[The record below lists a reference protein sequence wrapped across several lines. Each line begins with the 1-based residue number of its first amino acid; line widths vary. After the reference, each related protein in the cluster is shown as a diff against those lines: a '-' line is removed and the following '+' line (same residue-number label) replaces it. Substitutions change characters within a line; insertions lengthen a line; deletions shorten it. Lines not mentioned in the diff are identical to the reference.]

1 MRPWPTSWRAGDER
15 CSDPTRAL
23 RPAPGRVLRRR
34 AGAVLPVRGPEEA
47 IVKILYVEDDPT
59 ARSYIR
65 RGLAE
70 SGFDVDVAEN
80 GVRGLELASS
90 GAYDLLLLD
99 VMLPE
104 RDGFE
109 LLARLREEGVGTPA
123 LFLSARSEV
132 ADRIHGLNLGA
143 DDYLPKPF
151 AFAELVARIR
161 AIGRRASSEKD
172 DGKIEIAD
180 VVVDVARHR
189 VTRGGEE
196 IDLTPKEFQIFEFLA
211 RNAGEVVSRT
221 MILERVWGYG
231 FDPYSN
237 LIDVHMNRLRRKVDR
252 DRGTRL
258 IHTLKGVGYILEP
271 REGTPEPG
279 R

>member
-1 MRPWPTSWRAGDER
+1 
-15 CSDPTRAL
+15 
-23 RPAPGRVLRRR
+23 
-34 AGAVLPVRGPEEA
+34 
-47 IVKILYVEDDPT
+47 VKILYVEDDPT

-70 SGFDVDVAEN
+70 SGFDVDVAED
-80 GVRGLELASS
+80 GARGLELASS

-109 LLARLREEGVGTPA
+109 VLRNLRNEGVGTPA

-161 AIGRRASSEKD
+161 AIGRRASSESD
-172 DGKIEIAD
+172 DGRIEIAD

-189 VTRGGEE
+189 VTRAGEE

-271 REGTPEPG
+271 REGTPESG

>member
-1 MRPWPTSWRAGDER
+1 MLLLSAWKDVP
-15 CSDPTRAL
+15 
-23 RPAPGRVLRRR
+23 
-34 AGAVLPVRGPEEA
+34 
-47 IVKILYVEDDPT
+47 VKILYVEDDPT
-59 ARSYIR
+59 ARSYIQ

-70 SGFDVDVAEN
+70 SGFEVDVANDGE
-80 GVRGLELASS
+80 RGFELAST

-109 LLARLREEGVGTPA
+109 LLQSLRDEAVDTPA

-132 ADRIHGLNLGA
+132 ADRIRGLNLGA

-161 AIGRRASSEKD
+161 AIGRRASAEGD
-172 DGKIEIAD
+172 DGRLEIAD
-180 VVVDVARHR
+180 VVVDVPRHR
-189 VTRGGEE
+189 VTRADQEVE
-196 IDLTPKEFQIFEFLA
+196 LTPKEFQIFEFLV
-211 RNAGEVVSRT
+211 RHAGEVVSRT

-252 DRGTRL
+252 DHGLRL

-271 REGTPEPG
+271 REGTPEETG
-279 R
+279 

>member
-1 MRPWPTSWRAGDER
+1 
-15 CSDPTRAL
+15 
-23 RPAPGRVLRRR
+23 
-34 AGAVLPVRGPEEA
+34 
-47 IVKILYVEDDPT
+47 VKILYVEDDPT
-59 ARSYIR
+59 ARAYIR
-65 RGLAE
+65 RGLSE
-70 SGFDVDVAEN
+70 SGFEVDVADD
-80 GVRGLELASS
+80 GARGLELASS

-109 LLARLREEGVGTPA
+109 LLRSLREEGVDTPA

-132 ADRIHGLNLGA
+132 SDRIQGLNLGA
-143 DDYLPKPF
+143 DDYLAKPF

-161 AIGRRASSEKD
+161 AIARRATTESD
-172 DGKIEIAD
+172 QGRLEIAD

-196 IDLTPKEFQIFEFLA
+196 IELTPKEFQIFEFLM
-211 RNAGEVVSRT
+211 RNAGQVVSRT
-221 MILERVWGYG
+221 MIIERVWGYG

-237 LIDVHMNRLRRKVDR
+237 LIDVHMNRLRRKIDR
-252 DRGTRL
+252 DPRTRL

-271 REGTPEPG
+271 REGAPE
-279 R
+279 RRA

>member
-1 MRPWPTSWRAGDER
+1 LWARAIPIRP
-15 CSDPTRAL
+15 
-23 RPAPGRVLRRR
+23 V
-34 AGAVLPVRGPEEA
+34 EEGEA
-47 IVKILYVEDDPT
+47 MKILYVEDDPT

-65 RGLAE
+65 RGLTE
-70 SGFDVDVAEN
+70 SGFEVDVAAD
-80 GVRGLELASS
+80 GAVGLELASS

-109 LLARLREEGVGTPA
+109 VLRRLRDEGIGTPA

-132 ADRIHGLNLGA
+132 SDRVRGLNLGA

-161 AIGRRASSEKD
+161 AIGRRATAESD
-172 DGKIEIAD
+172 DGRLEIAD
-180 VVVDVARHR
+180 VVLDVARHR
-189 VTRGGEE
+189 VERAGRE
-196 IDLTPKEFQIFEFLA
+196 IELTPKEFQIFEFLM
-211 RNAGEVVSRT
+211 RHAGEVVSRT

-252 DRGTRL
+252 DQSTRL

-271 REGTPEPG
+271 REGTPE
-279 R
+279 RAR

>member
-1 MRPWPTSWRAGDER
+1 
-15 CSDPTRAL
+15 
-23 RPAPGRVLRRR
+23 
-34 AGAVLPVRGPEEA
+34 
-47 IVKILYVEDDPT
+47 VKILYVEDDPT
-59 ARSYIR
+59 ARSYIQ

-70 SGFDVDVAEN
+70 SGFEVDVANDGE
-80 GVRGLELASS
+80 RGFELAST

-109 LLARLREEGVGTPA
+109 LLQSLRDEAVDTPA

-132 ADRIHGLNLGA
+132 ADRIRGLNLGA

-161 AIGRRASSEKD
+161 AIGRRASAEGD
-172 DGKIEIAD
+172 DGRLEIAD
-180 VVVDVARHR
+180 VVVDVPRHR
-189 VTRGGEE
+189 VTRADQEVE
-196 IDLTPKEFQIFEFLA
+196 LTPKEFQIFEFLV
-211 RNAGEVVSRT
+211 RHAGEVVSRT

-252 DRGTRL
+252 DHGLRL

-271 REGTPEPG
+271 REGTPEETG
-279 R
+279 

>member
-1 MRPWPTSWRAGDER
+1 M
-15 CSDPTRAL
+15 
-23 RPAPGRVLRRR
+23 
-34 AGAVLPVRGPEEA
+34 
-47 IVKILYVEDDPT
+47 KILYVEDDPT
-59 ARSYIR
+59 ARSYIQ

-70 SGFDVDVAEN
+70 SGFEVDVANDGE
-80 GVRGLELASS
+80 RGFELAST

-109 LLARLREEGVGTPA
+109 LLQSLRDEAVDTPA

-132 ADRIHGLNLGA
+132 ADRIRGLNLGA

-161 AIGRRASSEKD
+161 AIGRRASAEGD
-172 DGKIEIAD
+172 DGRLEIAD
-180 VVVDVARHR
+180 VVVDVPRHR
-189 VTRGGEE
+189 VTRADQEVE
-196 IDLTPKEFQIFEFLA
+196 LTPKEFQIFEFLV
-211 RNAGEVVSRT
+211 RHAGEVVSRT

-252 DRGTRL
+252 DHGLRL

-271 REGTPEPG
+271 REGTPEETG
-279 R
+279 

>member
-1 MRPWPTSWRAGDER
+1 M
-15 CSDPTRAL
+15 
-23 RPAPGRVLRRR
+23 
-34 AGAVLPVRGPEEA
+34 
-47 IVKILYVEDDPT
+47 KILYVEDDPT

-70 SGFDVDVAEN
+70 SGFDVDVAED
-80 GVRGLELASS
+80 GARGLELASS

-109 LLARLREEGVGTPA
+109 LLRCLRNDGVGTPA

-161 AIGRRASSEKD
+161 AIGRRASSESD
-172 DGKIEIAD
+172 DGRIEIAD

-189 VTRGGEE
+189 VTRAGAE

-252 DRGTRL
+252 DHGTRL

-271 REGTPEPG
+271 REGTPESG

>member
-1 MRPWPTSWRAGDER
+1 
-15 CSDPTRAL
+15 
-23 RPAPGRVLRRR
+23 
-34 AGAVLPVRGPEEA
+34 
-47 IVKILYVEDDPT
+47 VKILYVEDDPT

-65 RGLAE
+65 RGLTE
-70 SGFDVDVAEN
+70 SGFAVDVAED
-80 GVRGLELASS
+80 GARGLELASS
-90 GAYDLLLLD
+90 GSYDLLLLD

-104 RDGFE
+104 RDGFD
-109 LLARLREEGVGTPA
+109 LLQHLREEGVATPA

-132 ADRIHGLNLGA
+132 SDRIRGLNLGA

-161 AIGRRASSEKD
+161 AIGRRATAESD
-172 DGKIEIAD
+172 DGRIEIAD
-180 VVVDVARHR
+180 VVVDTARHR

-271 REGTPEPG
+271 REGTPEA
-279 R
+279 RR

>member
-1 MRPWPTSWRAGDER
+1 
-15 CSDPTRAL
+15 
-23 RPAPGRVLRRR
+23 
-34 AGAVLPVRGPEEA
+34 
-47 IVKILYVEDDPT
+47 VKILYVEDDPT

-70 SGFDVDVAEN
+70 SGFEVDVAED
-80 GVRGLELASS
+80 GARGLELASS

-104 RDGFE
+104 RDGFQV
-109 LLARLREEGVGTPA
+109 LRSLRDEGIGTPA

-161 AIGRRASSEKD
+161 AIGRRASSESN
-172 DGKIEIAD
+172 DGRIEIAD

-189 VTRGGEE
+189 VTRAGEE

-271 REGTPEPG
+271 REGSPEPG

>member
-1 MRPWPTSWRAGDER
+1 
-15 CSDPTRAL
+15 
-23 RPAPGRVLRRR
+23 
-34 AGAVLPVRGPEEA
+34 
-47 IVKILYVEDDPT
+47 VKILYVEDDPT

-65 RGLAE
+65 RGLTE
-70 SGFDVDVAEN
+70 SGFAVDVAED
-80 GVRGLELASS
+80 GARGLELAST

-99 VMLPE
+99 VNLPE

-109 LLARLREEGVGTPA
+109 LLRSLRDDGVTTPA

-132 ADRIHGLNLGA
+132 ADRIRGLNLGA

-161 AIGRRASSEKD
+161 AIGRRASAESDE
-172 DGKIEIAD
+172 GCIEIAD

-196 IDLTPKEFQIFEFLA
+196 IELTPKEFEIFEFLA
-211 RNAGEVVSRT
+211 RNAGAVVSRA

-252 DRGTRL
+252 DRGARL

-271 REGTPEPG
+271 REGAPEA
-279 R
+279 RH

>member
-1 MRPWPTSWRAGDER
+1 
-15 CSDPTRAL
+15 
-23 RPAPGRVLRRR
+23 
-34 AGAVLPVRGPEEA
+34 
-47 IVKILYVEDDPT
+47 VKILYVEDDPT

-65 RGLAE
+65 RGLTE
-70 SGFDVDVAEN
+70 SGFAVDVAED
-80 GVRGLELASS
+80 GAHGLVLAST

-99 VMLPE
+99 VNLPE

-109 LLARLREEGVGTPA
+109 LLRSLRDEGVTTPA

-132 ADRIHGLNLGA
+132 ADRIRGLNLGA

-161 AIGRRASSEKD
+161 AIGRRASAESDK
-172 DGKIEIAD
+172 GRIEIAD

-189 VTRGGEE
+189 VSRGGEE
-196 IDLTPKEFQIFEFLA
+196 IELTPKEFEIFEFLA
-211 RNAGEVVSRT
+211 RNAGAVVSRT

-237 LIDVHMNRLRRKVDR
+237 LIDVHMNRLRRKIDR

-271 REGTPEPG
+271 REDTPEA
-279 R
+279 RA